1 MTPRRHD
8 FDVSGAKYLARLG
21 RGTAIPS
28 VRPDDSNDVI
38 RTPTLEP
45 VAGRYLFGQ
54 VPQQLL
60 DGDTDT
66 VT

>member
-8 FDVSGAKYLARLG
+8 IDVSGAKYLVRLG
-21 RGTAIPS
+21 SGAAIPG
-28 VRPDDSNDVI
+28 VWTDDRNDVI

-45 VAGRYLFGQ
+45 VAERYLFGQ